1 MKEILIIR
9 IFNSNYFEDNS
20 YLSIKIPPM
29 IGPGI
34 VPISLNIKIL
44 MPIECDRS
52 SGGTILKI
60 EFVAGTPL
68 TKVKKSVKK

>member
-1 MKEILIIR
+1 
-9 IFNSNYFEDNS
+9 
-20 YLSIKIPPM
+20 M

-34 VPISLNIKIL
+34 VPISLKTKML

-60 EFVAGTPL
+60 ELVAGTPL
-68 TKVKKSVKK
+68 TKVKKSEKK